1 MFKLFRFLII
11 LYAGYKNR
19 HFPFG
24 GRKLPKIFQKKQER
38 KINDSFVEIYAIQI
52 IINYSKKKIRI
63 ERITRKFQDA
73 SSTTQKAKKNKTHKL
88 IWLARD
94 RIVRRCLALRYVDT
108 RLSNPY
114 DYFPYTQRKT
124 KAVKTMRSGIILLLM
139 FFSLKHKAPYV
150 NEMTSLT
157 PFKIRGMITIMAAS

>member
-1 MFKLFRFLII
+1 MQVTKIDIFHLEDANYRKFFK
-11 LYAGYKNR
+11 
-19 HFPFG
+19 
-24 GRKLPKIFQKKQER
+24 KKQER

-108 RLSNPY
+108 GLSNPY
-114 DYFPYTQRKT
+114 DYFP
-124 KAVKTMRSGIILLLM
+124 
-139 FFSLKHKAPYV
+139 
-150 NEMTSLT
+150 
-157 PFKIRGMITIMAAS
+157 